1 MWSEAIATSDL
12 PGGVINVLTGKA
24 SEVMPHLAR
33 HMEVAAL
40 DLHGVDAALGKQLEE
55 LAVDSVKRVRSRAL
69 EAEAWFDAAAC
80 ESPRWIERFVEM
92 KTIWHPS
99 GG

>member
-1 MWSEAIATSDL
+1 
-12 PGGVINVLTGKA
+12 VNVLTGKG
-24 SEVMPHLAR
+24 SEVLPHLAR

-40 DLHGVDAALGKQLEE
+40 DLHAVPAALGKELEE
-55 LAVDSVKRVRSRAL
+55 LAVDSVKRVRSRSL
-69 EAEAWFDAAAC
+69 DAEAWFDAAAC

-99 GG
+99 GA